1 MASKREQEVA
11 NVTKSSGNVF
21 ADLDLPNPDERL
33 AKSKI
38 ASTIQDVVESRGLT
52 QKKAAE
58 LMGIDQPKV
67 SKILHGR
74 LAEFSTEWLLT
85 RLLGLGLDVDIVVH
99 TKSSNPDRRGAIKVA
114 SV

>member
-21 ADLDLPNPDERL
+21 ADLNLPNPDERL
-33 AKSKI
+33 AKTKI

-52 QKKAAE
+52 QKRAAE